1 MIKINLANRKKT
13 QFAISAVEDA
23 PLGQASTPSAFGSGG
38 FDQIKSFPWIKLVGS
53 LAVMAVAFYGLNY
66 YQEQKLQELQTKFD
80 EVQSKV
86 LTSTSQLKKYEGYEA
101 KKAQLDADETML
113 TNKIKI
119 IQKLMSDRDQGALVL
134 EAISKAMP
142 KETWLTELN
151 SKDGLI
157 NFKGN
162 TKDFGQMT
170 DFMKALE
177 ETVYFKDLQTKT
189 SQATKLDTGAEVVQF
204 EVEASRK

>member
-1 MIKINLANRKKT
+1 
-13 QFAISAVEDA
+13 
-23 PLGQASTPSAFGSGG
+23 
-38 FDQIKSFPWIKLVGS
+38 
-53 LAVMAVAFYGLNY
+53 
-66 YQEQKLQELQTKFD
+66 
-80 EVQSKV
+80 
-86 LTSTSQLKKYEGYEA
+86 
-101 KKAQLDADETML
+101 ML
-113 TNKIKI
+113 TKKIKT

-151 SKDGLI
+151 SKEGLI

-162 TKDFGQMT
+162 TKDFTQMT